1 MRRGESLLSWLK
13 QDALPIWWEK
23 GADHE
28 RGGFHELLAQEGAPV
43 AADRRARVQAR
54 QIYSYAVG
62 GRLGWTGPWK
72 EAVRHGL
79 EFFIGRYRMQTGL
92 FRTLVHADGS
102 PADDTVWLYDQA
114 FALLA
119 LSEAAKTFP
128 ERNDFTA
135 MAHGIVAALAHRR
148 LQAGGFREAATDHPY
163 QSNPHMHLFEA
174 CLAWAE
180 IDHSPIWNDLADEIA
195 GLALTKFIDAN
206 GALHE
211 FFDEAWAFEPGVDGR
226 IVEPGHQFEWAW
238 LLERWSRLRNR
249 EDAHNAALRLYEIGV
264 TYGVDRTRGVA
275 LDQLLDD
282 FTVYKDGARLW
293 PQTERIKAAVIL
305 ADDHRRFRPDGRCGR
320 CGRSQAIPRHADA
333 RPLARQDA
341 GGRVFR
347 RRASPSQL
355 LLPHRVRDFR
365 TLGRSE
371 TGVTHRRARSDS
383 FRAKGYLPF
392 RNDSF

>member
-1 MRRGESLLSWLK
+1 MSREFDAAGGSLLSWLK

-28 RGGFHELLAQEGAPV
+28 RGGFHELLAQDGSAV

-62 GRLGWTGPWK
+62 GRLGWTGPWN

-102 PADDTVWLYDQA
+102 PADDTAWLYDQA

-135 MAHGIVAALAHRR
+135 MANGIVAALAHRR

-249 EDAHNAALRLYEIGV
+249 EDAHKAALRLYEIGV

-293 PQTERIKAAVIL
+293 PQTERIKAAAIL
-305 ADDHRRFRPDGRCGR
+305 AETIGDSDRVAAAEGVDGLQRYLDTPTPGLWRDKMLADGSFVEELAPASSFYHIVCAI
-320 CGRSQAIPRHADA
+320 SELSAVAKQA
-333 RPLARQDA
+333 
-341 GGRVFR
+341 
-347 RRASPSQL
+347 
-355 LLPHRVRDFR
+355 
-365 TLGRSE
+365 
-371 TGVTHRRARSDS
+371 
-383 FRAKGYLPF
+383 
-392 RNDSF
+392 